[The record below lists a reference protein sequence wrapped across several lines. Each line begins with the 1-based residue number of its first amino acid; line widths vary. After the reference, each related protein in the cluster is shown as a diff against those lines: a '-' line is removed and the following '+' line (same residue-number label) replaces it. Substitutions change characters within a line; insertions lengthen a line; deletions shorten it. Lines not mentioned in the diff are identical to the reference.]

1 MENSK
6 NSHDYLNF
14 GSLKEIKLITKN
26 ETILFSDKLIKINRF
41 GWSQE
46 RIILITENG
55 IYNLKKK
62 ELKRRIPLQ
71 IILGITIS
79 KNSDEFVI
87 HGNDIEYDYHYISA
101 KRFEIIKIISIE
113 YFKIFNKQIN
123 FCIMDDK
130 DLSPYVTKK
139 KEKHINPKFSR
150 MKIDSCVDINQNY
163 LECNSNS
170 NLAKDNSNKDNE
182 KEIMNYSNTVFS
194 NHKTVKNVK
203 LEDFKILRVIG
214 RGSFGK
220 VCLVQYI
227 PTNEIYAMK
236 GLKKDVLIEQE
247 QIENTLFEKE
257 ILQKIDYTF
266 LCGLIFCFQTIER
279 IYFVMPFLKGGE
291 LFQHLRKSR
300 IFPENRVKFYAAQI
314 GLALNYLHN
323 KDIIYRDLKPENI
336 LMDENGYL
344 KLTDFGMAQKLNK
357 DEKAIAFCGTPEYL
371 APEILTGKGYDKTA
385 DWWSYGIL
393 IYEMLYG
400 LPPFYKEDVDEM
412 YSLIQKGNVKFPKK
426 IQTSEEVKDL
436 ILKLLEK
443 DPKNRLG
450 NNGFD
455 EIRKHPFFNNLDF
468 DEIENKKIPAP
479 FIPQLNNN
487 TDVQYFDEE
496 FTNEEIANTYISKRK
511 MELIQKNQKK
521 FIDFND

>member
-14 GSLKEIKLITKN
+14 SSLKEIKSITKN
-26 ETILFSDKLIKINRF
+26 ETILFSDKLIKINRY

-46 RIILITENG
+46 RIIIITEYG

-79 KNSDEFVI
+79 KNSSEFVI
-87 HGNDIEYDYHYISA
+87 HGNDIEYDYHYIST

-139 KEKHINPKFSR
+139 KEKHVNPKFSR
-150 MKIDSCVDINQNY
+150 MKIDLCIDINKYY

-170 NLAKDNSNKDNE
+170 NLEKDNSNKDNE
-182 KEIMNYSNTVFS
+182 KVIMNYSNTVFS

-291 LFQHLRKSR
+291 LFQHLRKFR
-300 IFPENRVKFYAAQI
+300 VFPENRVKFYAAQI

-336 LMDENGYL
+336 LMDEKGYL

-400 LPPFYKEDVDEM
+400 LPPFYKENVEEM

-468 DEIENKKIPAP
+468 NEIENKKIPAP